1 MYSSCRGC
9 QGPFYRQTIPPE
21 RSFQGGNTYRV
32 SVSVVPAT
40 VVVTVEALLVS
51 LSGLFCEAVF
61 DQSSIP
67 VARRA
72 LQDRVQNQQSG
83 YLLAPV
89 TSMVLVEVNVMAGGV
104 SVSVAAV
111 FCPVTVVEVTEV
123 SVWV

>member
-1 MYSSCRGC
+1 M
-9 QGPFYRQTIPPE
+9 
-21 RSFQGGNTYRV
+21 

-51 LSGLFCEAVF
+51 LPGLFCEAVF
-61 DQSSIP
+61 DQSSIQ

-72 LQDRVQNQQSG
+72 LQDRVQNQQSE

-89 TSMVLVEVNVMAGGV
+89 TSLVLVEVSVMAGGV

-111 FCPVTVVEVTEV
+111 FCPVTVVVAAETVCHEYPV
-123 SVWV
+123 LLFAQYALYVYSYGLLWEKIREQI